1 MPHSLFNYIVNNQ
14 LIAALVILGVG
25 WLLLEIKGILVIFFI
40 SYILMASLL
49 PLIGFLR
56 KKGIPRV
63 FAVLISY
70 LVTLTFLVLLIF
82 PLVPFFVAQIQ
93 TLFAQFPLYFN
104 QVARVLGI
112 DVDSAQLRSLVSSEL
127 DLIGQN
133 VFVVTSRIFGGLFS
147 VVTVFVI
154 SFYLLLEHEQ
164 IKEKLV
170 AFFPKHHRQKALAT
184 FVHVEEKLGAWLRGQ
199 IILSVFIGFVT
210 WVVLVLLGI
219 DFALPLAL
227 IAGVLEVIPTIGPI
241 LSAVPAVILA
251 LTSSPAKVLLVI
263 VAYVGIQM
271 LENNLLVPKI
281 MQKAVGLNPIIVI
294 IGIMIGSRLMGV
306 LGALLSVPFMAMLII
321 IFHSF
326 RHLEE
331 KEQ

>member
-1 MPHSLFNYIVNNQ
+1 MQNSLLKYIVGNQ
-14 LIAALVILGVG
+14 LIAVLVVLGIG
-25 WLLLEIKGILVIFFI
+25 WLLLEIKGILVILFI
-40 SYILMASLL
+40 SYIIMASLL

-56 KKGIPRV
+56 KKRIPRV

-70 LVTLTFLVLLIF
+70 LVALTFLILLIF

-93 TLFAQFPLYFN
+93 TLFARFPLYFN
-104 QVARVLGI
+104 QVARLLGI
-112 DVDSAQLRSLVSSEL
+112 DLDSSQLRSLVSSEL

-170 AFFPKHHRQKALAT
+170 SLFPKRHQERALAT
-184 FVHVEEKLGAWLRGQ
+184 FIHVEEKLGAWMRGQ
-199 IILSVFIGFVT
+199 IVLSAFIGFVT
-210 WVVLVLLGI
+210 WIILVLLGI

-251 LTSSPAKVLLVI
+251 LASSPAKVLLVI
-263 VAYVGIQM
+263 LAYVGIQM
-271 LENNLLVPKI
+271 LENNILVPKI

-326 RHLEE
+326 RQTE
-331 KEQ
+331 